1 MTYLKKMRVYQE
13 MEKIGMEK
21 SEITVFSVIG
31 FSLWAILLWIFSER
45 YVELR
50 DDTSLPDR
58 YLKNITITILSFH
71 IITLLFTF
79 LESYY
84 LNSNIWVSWM
94 TIGLA
99 ISATFL
105 NASSVSVIISDKDQY
120 ENINVDRSISSLVLQ
135 CMANALMLS
144 YIFRLIRSKFKITY

>member
-1 MTYLKKMRVYQE
+1 MSYLKKMRVYQE

-50 DDTSLPDR
+50 DDTSLPDE

>member
-50 DDTSLPDR
+50 DDTSLPDE